1 MALLRYVFY
10 GALAGGP
17 FALLAYQRLAHTY
30 PQDPLNWEG
39 NHGPWWN
46 GEEQG
51 YLVLNFVVF
60 LCVCLGESI
69 ATLRIWRSDAHFTTP
84 VRRGCGVSLLLWC
97 ALLIQLFVMAGA
109 LD

>member
-1 MALLRYVFY
+1 MAPLRYVLY

-17 FALLAYQRLAHTY
+17 FALLAYQRLAHAY
-30 PQDPLNWEG
+30 EQDPLNWEG

-51 YLVLNFVVF
+51 YLVLNFVVL
-60 LCVCLGESI
+60 LCVCLGESV
-69 ATLRIWRSDAHFTTP
+69 ATPR